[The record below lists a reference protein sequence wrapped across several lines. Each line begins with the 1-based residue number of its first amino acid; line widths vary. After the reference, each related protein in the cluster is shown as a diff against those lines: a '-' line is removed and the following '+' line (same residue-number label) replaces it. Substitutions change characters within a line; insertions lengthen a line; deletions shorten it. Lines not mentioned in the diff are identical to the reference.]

1 MSLNLLFYHFFKWMP
16 SIKSYEY
23 ANDSYDQS
31 PTWDSSQYL
40 ANINNASLNYH
51 VDKSLSN
58 IIIISLG

>member
-1 MSLNLLFYHFFKWMP
+1 MP